1 MIFLGENLII
11 PSYKINIF
19 VENTRDIYKKIYNIN
34 IPHASPFVVGLVD
47 TTKGIISANGTSANG
62 EY

>member
-11 PSYKINIF
+11 LSYKINIF
-19 VENTRDIYKKIYNIN
+19 VENTRDIYKIYNIN

-47 TTKGIISANGTSANG
+47 ATKGVISANGTSANG